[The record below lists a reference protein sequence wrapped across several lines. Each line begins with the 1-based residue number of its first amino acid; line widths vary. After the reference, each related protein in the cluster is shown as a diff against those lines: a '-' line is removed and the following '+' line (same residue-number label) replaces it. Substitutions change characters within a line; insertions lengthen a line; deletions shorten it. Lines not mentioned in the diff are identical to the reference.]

1 MIDKYWEDNEFIPVA
16 SQWRGPVVSCLLAGP
31 GNLPSFAYG
40 FCPRQLCTQ
49 KALAMAVSIVM
60 MNLRTEAHL
69 FLSIVGK
76 I

>member
-1 MIDKYWEDNEFIPVA
+1 MNVLIDEYWEDNEFMPVA
-16 SQWRGPVVSCLLAGP
+16 SFTGRAGFF
-31 GNLPSFAYG
+31 NLPSFVYG
-40 FCPRQLCTQ
+40 VCPRQLCTQ

-69 FLSIVGK
+69 FLSIEGK